1 MKKNQ
6 PKPTDSSLRWLKQ
19 SEADFNAAKD
29 SMHKLCRIDIESRE
43 RVYEELEEFVKEL
56 RSLYTIYHVYLFGSA
71 AENALH
77 EGSDI
82 DLIIVGDFKERFFR
96 RIANVLGLTSLP
108 IEPLVYTKEEFEAMK
123 QGPFIQEVLKN
134 AQEL

>member
-1 MKKNQ
+1 
-6 PKPTDSSLRWLKQ
+6 
-19 SEADFNAAKD
+19 
-29 SMHKLCRIDIESRE
+29 MHKLCRIDIENRE
-43 RVYEELEEFVKEL
+43 KVYEELEEFVKKL

-123 QGPFIQEVLKN
+123 QEPFIQGVLKN

>member
-1 MKKNQ
+1 
-6 PKPTDSSLRWLKQ
+6 
-19 SEADFNAAKD
+19 
-29 SMHKLCRIDIESRE
+29 MHKLCRIDIENRE
-43 RVYEELEEFVKEL
+43 KVYEELEEFVKEL

-82 DLIIVGDFKERFFR
+82 DLIIVGDFKERFFQ
-96 RIANVLGLTSLP
+96 RIANVLGITSLP

-123 QGPFIQEVLKN
+123 QRPFIQEVLKK

>member
-1 MKKNQ
+1 MY
-6 PKPTDSSLRWLKQ
+6 
-19 SEADFNAAKD
+19 
-29 SMHKLCRIDIESRE
+29 KLCRIDIENRE
-43 RVYEELEEFVKEL
+43 KVYEELEEFVKEL

-82 DLIIVGDFKERFFR
+82 DLIIVGDFKERFFQ
-96 RIANVLGLTSLP
+96 RIVNVLGITSLP

-123 QGPFIQEVLKN
+123 QRPFIQEVLKK

>member
-1 MKKNQ
+1 MY
-6 PKPTDSSLRWLKQ
+6 
-19 SEADFNAAKD
+19 
-29 SMHKLCRIDIESRE
+29 KLCRIDIENRE
-43 RVYEELEEFVKEL
+43 KVYEELEEFVKKL

-123 QGPFIQEVLKN
+123 QRPFIQEVLKN

>member
-1 MKKNQ
+1 
-6 PKPTDSSLRWLKQ
+6 
-19 SEADFNAAKD
+19 
-29 SMHKLCRIDIESRE
+29 MHKLCRIDIEKRE
-43 RVYEELEEFVKEL
+43 EVYQELETFVKRV

-82 DLIIVGDFKERFFR
+82 DVIIVGDFKERFFQ
-96 RIANVLGLTSLP
+96 RIANMLAITSLP
-108 IEPLVYTKEEFEAMK
+108 VEPLVYTKEEFEEMK
-123 QGPFIQEVLKN
+123 QEPFIQEILKN

>member
-1 MKKNQ
+1 
-6 PKPTDSSLRWLKQ
+6 
-19 SEADFNAAKD
+19 
-29 SMHKLCRIDIESRE
+29 MHKLCRIDIEKRE
-43 RVYEELEEFVKEL
+43 EVYQELETFVKRV

-82 DLIIVGDFKERFFR
+82 DVIIVGDFKERFFQ
-96 RIANVLGLTSLP
+96 RIANMLAITSLP
-108 IEPLVYTKEEFEAMK
+108 VEPLVYRKEEFEEMK
-123 QGPFIQEVLKN
+123 QEPFIQEILKN

>member
-1 MKKNQ
+1 
-6 PKPTDSSLRWLKQ
+6 
-19 SEADFNAAKD
+19 
-29 SMHKLCRIDIESRE
+29 MHKLCRIDIGNRE
-43 RVYEELEEFVKEL
+43 KVYEELEIFVKKL

-82 DLIIVGDFKERFFR
+82 DLIIVGDFRERFFQ

-123 QGPFIQEVLKN
+123 QRPFIQEVLKN
-134 AQEL
+134 AQKL